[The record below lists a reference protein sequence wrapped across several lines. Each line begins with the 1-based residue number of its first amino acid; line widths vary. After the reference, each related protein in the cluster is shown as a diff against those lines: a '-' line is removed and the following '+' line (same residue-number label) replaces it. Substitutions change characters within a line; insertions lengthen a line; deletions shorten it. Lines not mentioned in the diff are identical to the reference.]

1 MRVGTWV
8 DTLRWLDKSKGW
20 GEATCTTDL
29 SLQTSAETSGAK
41 IGDNTK
47 TSYFKTLS
55 DEWVNVASLTITLD
69 KESYVLIT
77 GSAIVET
84 GTVNGYV
91 ALYRGTTQLKVV
103 SGQDARLFVWVL
115 EKLSPGEYTYY
126 LKAKMQTGYS
136 GYLYTHIYNS
146 SSEWSEA
153 ISPLQAFVLE
163 VSSQIQYTE

>member
-1 MRVGTWV
+1 MRVGTWI

-20 GEATCTTDL
+20 GEATCTADL
-29 SLQTSAETSGAK
+29 SLQTSAETSEAK
-41 IGDNTK
+41 IGYDTDS
-47 TSYFKTLS
+47 SYYYVLS
-55 DEWVNVASLTITLD
+55 SDWINVASLTITLD

-77 GSAIVET
+77 GSAIIET
-84 GTVNGYV
+84 GGPNGYV

-126 LKAKMQTGYS
+126 LKARMQSGYS
-136 GYLYTHIYNS
+136 GYLYTHIYDAAS
-146 SSEWSEA
+146 GWSEA